1 MPVAFRW
8 FCCCTALTTASVLEP
23 NCPVPVNGAPR
34 ARIRSCQ
41 VLIVALWSPSE
52 KYCEAVHFGAAALA
66 GAGFGAGLGFGAGF
80 GFGVGFGADLAGVLL
95 RYLPVQARSQ
105 VLGPSCPLPGRPFC
119 FCTALTTASVFA
131 PNWPVPVS
139 GAPR

>member
-8 FCCCTALTTASVLEP
+8 YCCCTALTTASVLEP

-52 KYCEAVHFGAAALA
+52 KYCEAVH
-66 GAGFGAGLGFGAGF
+66 
-80 GFGVGFGADLAGVLL
+80 FGADLAGVLL

-139 GAPR
+139 GAPRLRICSCHVLMPAL